1 MRREIC
7 VLKQYKTFSTM
18 KKISL
23 YLLLYLFFGLIFV
36 SCNKELFPVDRY
48 YISNVST
55 QDLFVS
61 LNLASTEVTSII
73 NDTSFYINSKDK
85 IEISTMREPVSAK
98 VISIDIYSKNKELLR
113 HLNESEM
120 KWEYQAEVDNTG
132 YSANIDNHIF
142 TITDEMI
149 KRE

>member
-1 MRREIC
+1 
-7 VLKQYKTFSTM
+7 M

-36 SCNKELFPVDRY
+36 SCTKELFPVDRY

-61 LNLASTEVTSII
+61 LDLASTEVTSII

-85 IEISTMREPVSAK
+85 IEISTMREP
-98 VISIDIYSKNKELLR
+98 DIYSKNKELLR

-149 KRE
+149 HTAK